1 MFFYTILEKIER
13 LSKSQQQ
20 QLYDFIVD
28 VIKIPY
34 VKVSDG
40 IEILIKDVDQCKIKE
55 LEKVIDDLL
64 DNSPGTN
71 LNQEKHEENENENE
85 PVNISLSV
93 LRDKIYDL
101 SYIEHEE
108 ILKFLSSKYVSYS
121 QNNNGYF
128 VCLNSLEPRT
138 LKELDALT
146 NFYLENKAI
155 LNQRNI
161 QMQKVNKKENSNTLN
176 QKENNIA
183 NKDLSF
189 IDDLSFSRKLIP
201 NKNTKSTK
209 LSTLNEQ
216 RQQRRSAQLNAASEH
231 AAQLGSNGAPL
242 DQVKL
247 EVQKYINLKKRY
259 MRPWPISRYDEIDEN
274 DEIIFDN
281 EE

>member
-1 MFFYTILEKIER
+1 
-13 LSKSQQQ
+13 
-20 QLYDFIVD
+20 
-28 VIKIPY
+28 
-34 VKVSDG
+34 
-40 IEILIKDVDQCKIKE
+40 
-55 LEKVIDDLL
+55 
-64 DNSPGTN
+64 
-71 LNQEKHEENENENE
+71 
-85 PVNISLSV
+85 
-93 LRDKIYDL
+93 
-101 SYIEHEE
+101 
-108 ILKFLSSKYVSYS
+108 
-121 QNNNGYF
+121 
-128 VCLNSLEPRT
+128 LEPRT

-274 DEIIFDN
+274 DLIIFDN